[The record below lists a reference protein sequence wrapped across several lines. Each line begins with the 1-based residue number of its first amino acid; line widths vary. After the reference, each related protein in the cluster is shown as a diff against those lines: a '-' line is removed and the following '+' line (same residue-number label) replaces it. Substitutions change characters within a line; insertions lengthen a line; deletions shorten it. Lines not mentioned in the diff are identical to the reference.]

1 MHADLGQ
8 ATARENPVAPTGPE
22 GVGEGEKTVSLP
34 RPWGVLGNGGAE
46 EHGERDKG
54 GGGPPAS
61 TEKGRLW
68 RWKER
73 RQREVVVTGPVTRF
87 QSRCLFSV
95 SFFRLFFSTV
105 FF

>member
-1 MHADLGQ
+1 MRADLGQ

-54 GGGPPAS
+54 GGGQPAS
-61 TEKGRLW
+61 SEKGRLW

-73 RQREVVVTGPVTRF
+73 RQRGM
-87 QSRCLFSV
+87 
-95 SFFRLFFSTV
+95 
-105 FF
+105 